1 MNQRTKGTNVEVEI
15 KLILVNEFDYEFR
28 FSAYPDAISKLP
40 SSGSQLSRLL
50 SSDAG
55 TLG

>member
-1 MNQRTKGTNVEVEI
+1 MNQRTKAQRS
-15 KLILVNEFDYEFR
+15 KLKLNDFVYDFDYEFR
-28 FSAYPDAISKLP
+28 FSAWPDAISKLP